1 MAEQYDVQDV
11 DNRDQR
17 TTWLWITQD
26 YVEVDPIDLMENM
39 IENCYNE
46 DVLFLFERFRMYL
59 DHLDDTVEVIK
70 SDRSRDHIVQFRNH
84 LNSLIVTRGQP
95 GNPDE

>member
-59 DHLDDTVEVIK
+59 DHLDDTVEDIK